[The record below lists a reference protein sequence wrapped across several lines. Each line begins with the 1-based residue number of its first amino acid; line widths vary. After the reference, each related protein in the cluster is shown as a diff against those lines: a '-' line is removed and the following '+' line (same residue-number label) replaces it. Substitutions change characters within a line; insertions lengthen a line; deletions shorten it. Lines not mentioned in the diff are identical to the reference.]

1 MSSSYSGDPRG
12 TPDYQHVMWE
22 GGKPYWLTDK
32 GVKIFIP
39 PMSAA
44 EERGNPDL
52 QKWAASQGVKIDY
65 TTNPDRPIVSNN
77 AQPQGNFFQNRGTW
91 NQESG
96 DWDQGANWGNIIALV
111 IAGAITAGA
120 ASAMTGAPVSAVE
133 SAAASGGS
141 GATSGGAGAT
151 LASMA
156 PSAAAGAEAAPET
169 ALLGSTAGAAVPTS
183 IGATTGA
190 SAATGGGSI
199 ADMLAANQPQM
210 IPNSLAT
217 TLTPGELAVDAPGS
231 TIGKVLGSLSKVAPD
246 LSSSLG
252 SLQQGIQNNRLQT
265 GSMAAQYDNALQ
277 AAQTGRNQTESDA
290 LKKLAQTSYIL
301 SGGFKPN
308 PNQTMQLNGQTRDIQ
323 NYGMAPLPSSD
334 AQKAGAQSLQ
344 DQLGARLKPGGTA
357 TPLPFSDYGTP
368 GTGEK
373 LASAGAGIT
382 SMLPTVKSIYDM
394 FTK

>member
-1 MSSSYSGDPRG
+1 MPYDPNDPNQDSQRPDEVFDPNTG
-12 TPDYQHVMWE
+12 T
-22 GGKPYWLTDK
+22 
-32 GVKIFIP
+32 
-39 PMSAA
+39 
-44 EERGNPDL
+44 
-52 QKWAASQGVKIDY
+52 
-65 TTNPDRPIVSNN
+65 TTNQATAQMNDFGAYMRSHPGWKPSPAQLAAIN
-77 AQPQGNFFQNRGTW
+77 AQLKDGTIKP
-91 NQESG
+91 NDPSYLPLYLMAAAMAAPAAYGAIAPAATATTASG
-96 DWDQGANWGNIIALV
+96 
-111 IAGAITAGA
+111 AGAGIGSTAAGLSGLGTGASSIVPAVTGA
-120 ASAMTGAPVSAVE
+120 AAG
-133 SAAASGGS
+133 
-141 GATSGGAGAT
+141 GGAGAT
-151 LASMA
+151 IAAMTPLTTPSASSALTGLSAGIPSTAPVTEAASSPLLDLGLDLPSSQIGTGAVGPITGSTPSMA
-156 PSAAAGAEAAPET
+156 F
-169 ALLGSTAGAAVPTS
+169 
-183 IGATTGA
+183 
-190 SAATGGGSI
+190 
-199 ADMLAANQPQM
+199 
-210 IPNSLAT
+210 
-217 TLTPGELAVDAPGS
+217 DAPGS
-231 TIGKVLGSLSKVAPD
+231 TISKVLGSLSKAAPN